1 MLETHIGPYEII
13 REIAAG
19 GGIGQSFEAFDR
31 ARYKRVILSSLPPE
45 TVTEKVLTRL
55 RSEAKTF
62 ALLNHPTIARVFG
75 FIHGDDRVY
84 LVTEFIE
91 GHTLETILKERSKMP
106 LEMAVA
112 LFRQIMA
119 GVAFAHRLGVVHGNL
134 EPVNIVVP
142 NDGPVKILNFAIAHV
157 LGRPG
162 TSGARYLSP
171 EQIEGDPADARSD
184 IYSLGTMLYEAIVGK
199 GPFDPYRAGDTVKI
213 QSQLIPVPPSLM
225 VSDAPEWLDEFLLR
239 MLAPSPANRFQSV
252 KAAARFLEAQ
262 FERSERGWR
271 PIRVWRGNFLL
282 AARGSFFGS
291 LTEPGLAIVK
301 SALAPAPLLANVGK
315 ATAERASLALKT
327 SMAGT
332 TAAFGHLSLRSKRQL
347 DSFKQRLSDRV
358 RPHWRSYAQVAAL
371 LVLVLA
377 ESFYFGGVNIRS
389 LMNAAMQSIKPRSSL
404 NDSVDSMFARINQE
418 QLKTADR
425 PIAKKAVATVVEP
438 QSPSRPLV
446 EKPRTLPSLEL
457 PSQSAP
463 RAPATPIHRAP
474 SAAASMESV
483 ARDARPIQEPSVT
496 EPVRTVQNDAAKA
509 DLRVKWEN

>member
-1 MLETHIGPYEII
+1 MLKTHIGSYEII

-31 ARYKRVILSSLPPE
+31 ARCKRVILSSFPPE

-75 FIHGDDRVY
+75 FIHCDDRVY

-106 LEMAVA
+106 VAMAVA

-119 GVAFAHRLGVVHGNL
+119 GLTFAHRLGVVHGNL

-162 TSGARYLSP
+162 TSGARYVSP
-171 EQIEGDPADARSD
+171 EQIEGAPADARSD

-199 GPFDPYRAGDTVKI
+199 GPFDAYRAGEAAKI

-252 KAAARFLEAQ
+252 KATARFLEAQ

-271 PIRVWRGNFLL
+271 PLGVWRGNFLL
-282 AARGSFFGS
+282 AARGWVLS
-291 LTEPGLAIVK
+291 LEA
-301 SALAPAPLLANVGK
+301 
-315 ATAERASLALKT
+315 

-358 RPHWRSYAQVAAL
+358 KPDWRSYAQVAAL

-389 LMNAAMQSIKPRSSL
+389 LMNAAMQSIKPKSSL

-425 PIAKKAVATVVEP
+425 PIAKKAAATVVER

-446 EKPRTLPSLEL
+446 EKPRTLPSLVL
-457 PSQSAP
+457 PSESAP

-474 SAAASMESV
+474 SAAASIETV
-483 ARDARPIQEPSVT
+483 ARDARPIEEPSVT
-496 EPVRTVQNDAAKA
+496 EPVRTVQNDAVKA